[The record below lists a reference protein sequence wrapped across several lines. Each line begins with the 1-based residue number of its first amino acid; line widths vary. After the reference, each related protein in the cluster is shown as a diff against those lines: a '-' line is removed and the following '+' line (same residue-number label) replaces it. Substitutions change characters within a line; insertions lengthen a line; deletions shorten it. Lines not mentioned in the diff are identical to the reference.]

1 MNTFKFLVLLF
12 SALVVF
18 ACNPKI
24 DQNSMFKGRAH
35 KTKKKGIYDAGL
47 NGRKSVSMQI
57 AQDYDK
63 LSKHDANPK
72 KAAKLAEKDTA
83 KKRRMSQKVRD
94 RRNKKR
100 RVKIKTTKGR
110 PGGAS

>member
-1 MNTFKFLVLLF
+1 
-12 SALVVF
+12 
-18 ACNPKI
+18 
-24 DQNSMFKGRAH
+24 MFNGRTH

-63 LSKHDANPK
+63 LSKYDANPK
-72 KAAKLAEKDTA
+72 KAAKKAEKELY
-83 KKRRMSQKVRD
+83 KKKKAMYKH
-94 RRNKKR
+94 NKKFR
-100 RVKIKTTKGR
+100 ENKKHKVKTTKGK